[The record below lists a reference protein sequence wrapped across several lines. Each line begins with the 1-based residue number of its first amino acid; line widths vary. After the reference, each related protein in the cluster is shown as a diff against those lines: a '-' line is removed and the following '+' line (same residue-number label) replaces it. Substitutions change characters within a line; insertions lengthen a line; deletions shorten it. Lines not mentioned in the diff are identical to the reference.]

1 MANPDRGGARRLTQ
15 IAAGL
20 AGCLSLIV
28 TTPVL
33 AATAAATPAKA
44 AAGTSTDPKVK
55 LRDGQR
61 LLQDLSDGLQIP
73 RDEICRELAK
83 FDCANDAF
91 RIVLGGVEPYD
102 VRVLEPLD
110 HASLAGPI
118 AFDRVAL
125 HVCTSRV
132 TKDIAEPAKALIYK
146 PAASKGAATRAW
158 MDTTTVALYD
168 RLLQR
173 PATAAEKSE
182 MADFYKT
189 VSNGRTDNA
198 AIQKDWTV
206 LSCFAVAS
214 SLESAFY

>member
-1 MANPDRGGARRLTQ
+1 MANLDRAGARRWTQ

-20 AGCLSLIV
+20 AGCLALIASG
-28 TTPVL
+28 PVL
-33 AATAAATPAKA
+33 AATAAAAPAKA
-44 AAGTSTDPKVK
+44 PAGASEDPKVK

-61 LLQDLSDGLQIP
+61 LLQDLSDGLEIP

-132 TKDIAEPAKALIYK
+132 NKDLADPAKAILYK
-146 PAASKGAATRAW
+146 PGAGKGAPSRAW

-173 PATAAEKSE
+173 PATAAEKAE

-189 VSNGRTDNA
+189 VSHGRTDNA
-198 AIQKDWTV
+198 AIQKDWAV

>member
-1 MANPDRGGARRLTQ
+1 MNRHP
-15 IAAGL
+15 L
-20 AGCLSLIV
+20 AVVSA
-28 TTPVL
+28 L
-33 AATAAATPAKA
+33 AALALSVVALPAPAVAAEPAAAPHA
-44 AAGTSTDPKVK
+44 SLDPRLKLK
-55 LRDGQR
+55 DGDRYLRD
-61 LLQDLSDGLQIP
+61 LSAELQIP
-73 RDEICRELAK
+73 REEICKELSQY
-83 FDCANDAF
+83 DCFRDAF